1 MWLLRVLFYQFQ
13 FATPLIPVRHIPC
26 FEQNNLRLYFLP
38 RFYWVYPQANS
49 ATFDFPK
56 KMACAAVLLWLSYV
70 VLIII
75 WFIFPLAYSIV
86 ILVPLTVLAAKC
98 RLLSRFLPFKKASQT
113 VWDRILY
120 QKSAKFPSMFGSI
133 LFKIVRFLLKF
144 GSHWFKYSLSIM
156 YFFYRNIS
164 FASISSMQ
172 NTFLSLLLQASA
184 LNLSLIFYTVWCVK
198 RNLRLAYVSCETWT
212 MYVILY
218 LR

>member
-1 MWLLRVLFYQFQ
+1 MRVLFYQFQ
-13 FATPLIPVRHIPC
+13 FATPLIPVRHILC

-38 RFYWVYPQANS
+38 WFYWVYPQANS
-49 ATFDFPK
+49 VLFDFPK

-75 WFIFPLAYSIV
+75 WFIFPLAHSIV
-86 ILVPLTVLAAKC
+86 ISFPLTVLAAKC
-98 RLLSRFLPFKKASQT
+98 RLLSQFLPFKKASQT

-144 GSHWFKYSLSIM
+144 GSRWFKYSLSIM
-156 YFFYRNIS
+156 YFFYQNIS
-164 FASISSMQ
+164 FASIRSMQ

-198 RNLRLAYVSCETWT
+198 RNSRLAYVSCETWT
-212 MYVILY
+212 VYVILY
-218 LR
+218 VR